1 MTEFWGHCSNLE
13 VWNENDYD
21 TRLLEKT
28 LAFPLLKKL
37 VRVRDKRAVKSFK
50 LEVAERFEKGTDNVR
65 QYLIN
70 EHLKEFSKEEFENLF
85 RSVGNRYEDDN
96 FWLKVEYKELHTT
109 FQQISN
115 RETIFLNCPTHKQIV
130 NVYGNIGNNGLHLN
144 CGCELYEQHDH
155 MKYEISVVNALRK

>member
-70 EHLKEFSKEEFENLF
+70 EHLKEFSKL
-85 RSVGNRYEDDN
+85 NRFSIQN
-96 FWLKVEYKELHTT
+96 
-109 FQQISN
+109 
-115 RETIFLNCPTHKQIV
+115 
-130 NVYGNIGNNGLHLN
+130 
-144 CGCELYEQHDH
+144 
-155 MKYEISVVNALRK
+155 